1 MANKKISQLNSVDP
15 AIGIGSVALFPIC
28 SGTGPGDFQTAKIT
42 ALEIAK
48 FVLNPMP
55 VGPNASDIPSIGFTG
70 DADINFKKTNWEDAS
85 QSDVGDFPFLQVR
98 KSDGLLVTGS
108 GVAFD
113 SATVPWNFIATD
125 HIDMQSYNIT
135 GSSFDIRGVNKISF
149 YNAGLVPPW
158 DSTNTYIDVDANT
171 PEDLHISADSDLE
184 LIGQPSIILTGRTTP
199 HPTAAH
205 GGITVGAYF
214 SGAPSGIVEGQPR
227 GLIQF
232 SGTDVEIDP
241 VAKLTV
247 NEIKVDRDIGTSNF
261 GNLVIE
267 GASRH
272 EPYNV
277 VNSIV
282 YWAKSNIQ
290 YDTVNTASPEF
301 DLRGAGN
308 GQTLTMYIENLSNSV
323 VSIPTFVSGTTN
335 PNPILWGGTGGPPQ
349 LEPDR
354 TNVYTFVCLNTGIFA
369 SAITGYA
376 Y

>member
-1 MANKKISQLNSVDP
+1 MANKKISQLTEVGNVGAGDLFAVAVP
-15 AIGIGSVALFPIC
+15 AG
-28 SGTGPGDFQTAKIT
+28 GPYIT
-42 ALEIAK
+42 KSCEPKAIATYA
-48 FVLNPMP
+48 LNPVP
-55 VGPNASDIPSIGFTG
+55 SDIPTIGFTG
-70 DADINFKKTNWEDAS
+70 TQNVFFDKSNWIDAS
-85 QSDVGDFPFLQVR
+85 NADVESYPYLQVR
-98 KSDGLLVTGS
+98 KSDGQLVTGS

-125 HIDMQSYNIT
+125 DIYMQSYDIT
-135 GSSFDIRGVNKISF
+135 GDSFDIKGVNKISF
-149 YNAGLVPPW
+149 YNFGLEPPW
-158 DSTNTYIDVDANT
+158 DSANTYIDVDANT

-184 LIGQPSIILTGRTTP
+184 LIGQTSIILTGRTTP

-247 NEIKVDRDIGTSNF
+247 NEIKVAAGDGTDY

-272 EPYNV
+272 EPYYV
-277 VNSIV
+277 GVNPV
-282 YWAKSNIQ
+282 YWTKSNIQ
-290 YDTVNTASPEF
+290 YNTVNTQTPEF
-301 DLRGAGN
+301 DLREAEN
-308 GQTLTMYIENLSNSV
+308 GQTLTLYIENLSNSTT
-323 VSIPTFVSGTTN
+323 SYPTFVSGATN

-354 TNVYTFVCLNTGIFA
+354 TNVYTFVCLHTGIFA